1 MCGLAGILCS
11 TYSEN
16 IFEKVS
22 KMTSVLSHR
31 GPNDK
36 GIWFDQNIALGHRR
50 LAILDLSVSGSQPMK
65 SECGRYVLVY
75 NGEIYNHLNIRNKLE

>member
-36 GIWFDQNIALGHRR
+36 GIWFDQNIALG
-50 LAILDLSVSGSQPMK
+50 IDDLQF
-65 SECGRYVLVY
+65 
-75 NGEIYNHLNIRNKLE
+75 